1 MRICCPIF
9 HSLSFSFIICVLT
22 FKNNSGI
29 YNLANWAQLAGER
42 AQNAATSHVP
52 DEWHRDRG
60 NSVRPMWSARFGHAV
75 VVLDEPTAR
84 SYLTEEENSD
94 LLRDAKPVLVLLG
107 GDDGLSR
114 GTWNSLLVY
123 FD

>member
-1 MRICCPIF
+1 M
-9 HSLSFSFIICVLT
+9 
-22 FKNNSGI
+22 N
-29 YNLANWAQLAGER
+29 YNLANWAELAGER
-42 AQNAATSHVP
+42 PQNAATPSVP
-52 DEWHRDRG
+52 DQWPRDRG
-60 NSVRPMWSARFGHAV
+60 TSVRPMWLARFGHAV

-107 GDDGLSR
+107 GDDGLPR
-114 GTWNSLLVY
+114 GTRNSLLVD